1 MEEKNQSNVCEKVG
15 ENIDE
20 NSAENEG
27 ILGKFKDVNALINA
41 YNSLQSEFTKRCQ
54 RLKELEKE
62 AESVKKDS
70 AESREPE
77 DTEKIITPKQRE
89 EILRDYLKSVSD
101 SKQKAVLIDGAGVC
115 VKTPVEK
122 PKSIAEAGNLA
133 KKFLID

>member
-1 MEEKNQSNVCEKVG
+1 MEEKSQSNVYEKIG
-15 ENIDE
+15 ENIAE
-20 NSAENEG
+20 NSAESDG

-70 AESREPE
+70 AESRKIE
-77 DTEKIITPKQRE
+77 DTEKIITTKQRE

-101 SKQKAVLIDGAGVC
+101 SKQKAVLMDGAGVG
-115 VKTPVEK
+115 VKTPAEK

-133 KKFLID
+133 KKIFN